1 MFTKNRSKCEQKF
14 AKQKIVCHNYGMY
27 REWLI
32 NKLVESVGSKK
43 TNIIQFSKGY
53 DIDRFL
59 FVELKNSLF
68 KAFPNYHIVEVKPG
82 EDILSFIS
90 SLKEISSKN
99 PVIVLINDV
108 FSYKNPEAIIN
119 SFYGFE
125 NISAFITSDVDISYQ
140 LGKKD
145 TLVRG
150 RYNRFFLPPSLFGD
164 SSKIENINY
173 CDLLSFGSYSKQ
185 ASKIYSYILNHSGK
199 LLSYRKIHEG
209 IGKVLS
215 IGKIIDI
222 VDYMINHFLFYR
234 LFRVDV
240 SKNKDI
246 SSGFICYPTHINNLD
261 EVPYSKKKKY
271 FLKTATAVVARMVYN
286 GFGVKKAISYY
297 YEIRDGKRVRTEF
310 DRGFLVFN
318 FDKKVIINIHLD
330 EDDNDI
336 EKLIKFKSNI
346 PHLIGLP
353 GNSEY
358 IMDCNGLT
366 YVGIEKILGNG
377 LGEYGGIQKK
387 KGN

>member
-1 MFTKNRSKCEQKF
+1 MSTKRERKHEQKF
-14 AKQKIVCHNYGMY
+14 AKQIIVCHNYIMD

-32 NKLVESVGSKK
+32 NKLIESVGSKK

-53 DIDRFL
+53 DINRFL
-59 FVELKNSLF
+59 FVELKNRLF
-68 KAFPNYHIVEVKPG
+68 EAFPSYHIVEVKQE
-82 EDILSFIS
+82 EDILSFIPN
-90 SLKEISSKN
+90 LKEISSKN

-119 SFYGFE
+119 SFYGFD
-125 NISAFITSDVDISYQ
+125 NISAFITADVDVSYQ

-150 RYNRFFLPPSLFGD
+150 RYNRFFLPPALFGD
-164 SSKIENINY
+164 SPKIENINY
-173 CDLLSFGSYSKQ
+173 CDLFSFSSYSKQ
-185 ASKIYSYILNHSGK
+185 ASKIYSYILNHSGE

-209 IGKVLS
+209 IGKTLS
-215 IGKIIDI
+215 IGKTIDI

-261 EVPYSKKKKY
+261 KIPCSNEKKY

-286 GFGVKKAISYY
+286 GFGVKKAISYF
-297 YEIRDGKRVRTEF
+297 YETKDGKRVRTEF

-318 FDKKVIINIHLD
+318 FDKRVIINIHLD

-346 PHLIGLP
+346 PHLIGLT

-366 YVGIEKILGNG
+366 YVGIEKILGND
-377 LGEYGGIQKK
+377 LVRNFFTKK
-387 KGN
+387 

>member
-1 MFTKNRSKCEQKF
+1 MD
-14 AKQKIVCHNYGMY
+14 

-32 NKLVESVGSKK
+32 NKLIESVGSKK

-53 DIDRFL
+53 DINRFL
-59 FVELKNSLF
+59 FVELKNRLF
-68 KAFPNYHIVEVKPG
+68 EVFPSYHIVEVKQE
-82 EDILSFIS
+82 EDILSFIPN
-90 SLKEISSKN
+90 LKEISSKN

-119 SFYGFE
+119 SFYGFD
-125 NISAFITSDVDISYQ
+125 NISAFITTYVDVSYQ

-150 RYNRFFLPPSLFGD
+150 RYNRFFLPPVLFGD
-164 SSKIENINY
+164 SPKIENINY
-173 CDLLSFGSYSKQ
+173 CDLFSFGSYYKQ
-185 ASKIYSYILNHSGK
+185 ASKIYSYILNHSGE

-209 IGKVLS
+209 IGKTLS
-215 IGKIIDI
+215 IGKTIDI

-261 EVPYSKKKKY
+261 KIPCSNEKKY

-286 GFGVKKAISYY
+286 GFGVKKAISYC
-297 YEIRDGKRVRTEF
+297 YETKDGKRVRTEF

-318 FDKKVIINIHLD
+318 FDKRVIINIHLD
-330 EDDNDI
+330 EDGNDI